1 MNDKHQEPKD
11 DFFKVRISRSERD
24 YLQKEAN
31 RLGVTLSSLIRAYV
45 VSGRLIQK

>member
-11 DFFKVRISRSERD
+11 DFFKVRISKDERD